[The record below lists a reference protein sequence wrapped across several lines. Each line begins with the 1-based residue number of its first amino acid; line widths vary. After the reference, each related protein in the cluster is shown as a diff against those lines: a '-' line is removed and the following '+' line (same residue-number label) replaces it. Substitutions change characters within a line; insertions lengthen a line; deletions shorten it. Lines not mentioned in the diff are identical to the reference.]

1 MASPRALRR
10 VILAVLAAA
19 SGGALAWLALTRLRE
34 PETGRITK
42 DPVDSAEQP
51 ELTWNDKE
59 ALVVDPVAGFRPRRS
74 FTWEHPM
81 AALDGKDG
89 GMIVKRRDRHGFLRE
104 TDLPDLADRPRVLV
118 LGDSHVDGVVST
130 ADNFTSILE
139 RRFESDARPIH
150 VLNAGC
156 GLYSLWQYAL
166 RARTLVPQYRPRVV
180 VVGVFLGNDLLDL
193 ENRKVPHLD
202 DDLREQPAAAEAA
215 AETTSERSR
224 ALAIER
230 QFEQIFWQ
238 GLNQALY
245 LHRQPDRLQP
255 ILAKARRSVE
265 DLERTAAANGAALL
279 WVLIPSFDL
288 VQPKHASGLSK
299 LAGEVVDGG
308 VQRKLRD
315 GFMALLADR
324 SADVIDLEPVFVADG
339 RLELYA
345 LDFHIYREGHRL
357 LALQVE
363 PRLKVL
369 LSR

>member
-1 MASPRALRR
+1 
-10 VILAVLAAA
+10 VVAAA
-19 SGGALAWLALTRLRE
+19 SGGVLAWVALTWLRE
-34 PETGRITK
+34 PGPGRITK
-42 DPVDSAEQP
+42 DPVDSAEAV
-51 ELTWNDKE
+51 EVTWDGKE

-74 FTWEHPM
+74 FIWEHPM

-104 TDLPDLADRPRVLV
+104 LDLPDRADRPRVLV

-139 RRFESDARPIH
+139 RRSESDARPIH

-202 DDLREQPAAAEAA
+202 DDLREQPAASDVGS
-215 AETTSERSR
+215 ETTSERLR
-224 ALAIER
+224 ALAIET
-230 QFEQIFWQ
+230 QFEQSFWQ

-245 LHRQPDRLQP
+245 LHQQPDRLQP
-255 ILAKARRSVE
+255 MLAKARRAID
-265 DLERTAAANGAALL
+265 DLERTAATNDAALL

-288 VQPKHASGLSK
+288 VQPQHTRGLSK
-299 LAGEVVDGG
+299 LAAEVVDGG
-308 VQRKLRD
+308 AQRRLRD

-357 LALQVE
+357 LALQTE
-363 PRLKVL
+363 PRLKAL